1 MPHRL
6 RLPQP
11 IRLRPAAES
20 DFEFLYALHAVTMK
34 EYVEAT
40 WGWDETFQKARFR
53 ETFDPGDTRIV
64 TLDGRD
70 IGMVSMEE
78 NESEV
83 FLALIEIDPKHQHRG
98 FGTAIIEQVIADGV
112 RKRKPVFLHVLKVNP
127 AKRLY
132 DRLGFLV
139 VEETP
144 THFYMR
150 RPLSSLGTLDE
161 TDQS

>member
-1 MPHRL
+1 MPSRL

-11 IRLRPAAES
+11 ISLRPAAGS
-20 DFEFLYALHAVTMK
+20 DLEFLYALHAATMK

-40 WGWDETFQKARFR
+40 WGWDESFQKARFR
-53 ETFDPGDTRIV
+53 ETFNPGDIRIV

-70 IGMVSMEE
+70 IGMVSVEE

-83 FLALIEIDPKHQHRG
+83 FLTLIEIDPKHQHRG
-98 FGTAIIEQVIADGV
+98 VGTAIIEQVIADGI
-112 RKRKPVFLHVLKVNP
+112 RKGKPVFLHVLKVNP
-127 AKRLY
+127 AKHLY

-150 RPLSSLGTLDE
+150 KPLSSLGTRDE
-161 TDQS
+161 TNQP